1 MTAPAFL
8 STAQVAARLQ
18 YDTPA
23 AFLRQRDRLEEDHAF
38 PLPLPLRARRRPL
51 WRADAIDAWLAAQCQ
66 PRALAD
72 APRPRGPNVYLME
85 EARRA

>member
-1 MTAPAFL
+1 MTGPAL
-8 STAQVAARLQ
+8 LTTAQVAERLH
-18 YDTPA
+18 YDSPA
-23 AFLRQRDRLEEDHAF
+23 AFLRQRDRLEDQHGF

-72 APRPRGPNVYLME
+72 APRPRGPNVYLIE
-85 EARRA
+85 QARRA